1 MDKRTE
7 KEKKLAQNVAAV
19 YNCYFEKSIPSKFW
33 DEIIRGSGAFQKSAV
48 GTLQGK
54 DITPKSMAKDLRH
67 KIMKIIPMVR
77 VVGDW
82 DIAGYLVVKFAIL
95 AEELE
100 AIAKLKNMPEVN
112 KMLKAKNE
120 IQRFREFV
128 KYGKDYQREPDK
140 QYLIFTGGS
149 WNHFCK

>member
-1 MDKRTE
+1 MDKRSQNE
-7 KEKKLAQNVAAV
+7 IELAKKVAYI

-33 DEIIRGSGAFQKSAV
+33 DEVMRGAGAFKKSVA

-54 DITPKSMAKDLRH
+54 EITSQSMAKDLRH

-100 AIAKLKNMPEVN
+100 AIAKLNMPEVN

-120 IQRFREFV
+120 IQRFREFI